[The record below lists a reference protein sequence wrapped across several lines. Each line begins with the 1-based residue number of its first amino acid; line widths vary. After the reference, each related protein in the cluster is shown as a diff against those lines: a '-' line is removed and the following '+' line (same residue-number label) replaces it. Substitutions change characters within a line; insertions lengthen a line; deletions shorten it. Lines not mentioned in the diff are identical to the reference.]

1 MVSSTCFVVG
11 TMLKTLFAKVI
22 PRVSMVTTRI

>member
-1 MVSSTCFVVG
+1 MVSSTCFMLG
-11 TMLKTLFAKVI
+11 TVLKTLFAKVL